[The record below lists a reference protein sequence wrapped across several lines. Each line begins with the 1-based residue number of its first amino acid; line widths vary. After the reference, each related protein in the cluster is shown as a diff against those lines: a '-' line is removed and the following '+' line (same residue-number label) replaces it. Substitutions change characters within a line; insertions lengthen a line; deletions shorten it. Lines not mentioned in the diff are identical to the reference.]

1 METKADNLSVLSA
14 ARDVA
19 HEKGIDFEE
28 VLGSLEFAIQ
38 KAAKTKYGSGMDIR
52 AKIDRKTGDIHL
64 ARYTEVVASKE
75 DIENED
81 AQIAFADVLKNGG
94 AQKVGDFIVE
104 DLPMVNFARDFGR
117 ISATFVKQQTQQKVR
132 EAERNRQFNEFADRV
147 GTIGHGVVKRVES
160 RNVIVDLGRAEA
172 SLPREEMIPREILK
186 TGDRVRAYI
195 TDVRPAQKG
204 PQIFMSRTCP
214 QFLVELFKQEISEVY
229 NGIVEIKGVARDPG
243 SRAKMAVVSN
253 DNSIDPVGTC
263 IGRMGTH
270 VQAIVTELQGEK
282 IDIIKWSEDEADF
295 VVKALAP
302 AEVVK
307 VVFDEDEHEVEVV
320 VPDDNLSRAIGAR
333 GQNVRLAA
341 ALTGWNIDIM
351 TEDQEAERRE
361 KEVKEFIDVLNVD
374 EVLARLLLQE
384 NFKNVDEI
392 AMVDL
397 SEIAAIDGFDEE
409 LAEELQKRAKAYV
422 AKRDSELAVRLKE
435 LKVSDALRA
444 VDGLTPAMLV
454 KLGEN
459 DVKSLEDFAYL
470 AGDELLEIIG
480 ADAMS
485 LQAANDLIMKI
496 REPLLE
502 KENA

>member
-1 METKADNLSVLSA
+1 
-14 ARDVA
+14 
-19 HEKGIDFEE
+19 
-28 VLGSLEFAIQ
+28 
-38 KAAKTKYGSGMDIR
+38 
-52 AKIDRKTGDIHL
+52 
-64 ARYTEVVASKE
+64 
-75 DIENED
+75 
-81 AQIAFADVLKNGG
+81 
-94 AQKVGDFIVE
+94 
-104 DLPMVNFARDFGR
+104 
-117 ISATFVKQQTQQKVR
+117 
-132 EAERNRQFNEFADRV
+132 
-147 GTIGHGVVKRVES
+147 
-160 RNVIVDLGRAEA
+160 
-172 SLPREEMIPREILK
+172 
-186 TGDRVRAYI
+186 
-195 TDVRPAQKG
+195 
-204 PQIFMSRTCP
+204 
-214 QFLVELFKQEISEVY
+214 
-229 NGIVEIKGVARDPG
+229 
-243 SRAKMAVVSN
+243 
-253 DNSIDPVGTC
+253 
-263 IGRMGTH
+263 
-270 VQAIVTELQGEK
+270 
-282 IDIIKWSEDEADF
+282 
-295 VVKALAP
+295 
-302 AEVVK
+302 
-307 VVFDEDEHEVEVV
+307 
-320 VPDDNLSRAIGAR
+320 
-333 GQNVRLAA
+333 
-341 ALTGWNIDIM
+341 M